1 MSISL
6 YSVLTTFLWFNVFVL
21 LLCILRWKLKIL
33 LGYQLFPLLLLIG
46 LSVVRL
52 LVPVEPFFA
61 LEVESTRVLPFLQ
74 DRSRVEVASIGG
86 QTVTVASLVILV
98 LSAVSLALLVRLFFL
113 LHRKSSQLRQG
124 ARTDDPRLLAI
135 FQRVKAEAPSRRQC
149 RLYVSDQCPGP
160 CIFGVVRSHVLIP
173 RELCALG
180 DRDLYYVL
188 KHEWR
193 HHLEYDVAVKL
204 LIECLCCL
212 LWWDPL
218 VYLLRYNLNQTLELK
233 CDAKVTR
240 EFQEEE
246 RLSYA
251 EALMNTLRVCGRKS
265 VAQPG
270 EAMLSIPF
278 LGATLAKRR
287 ASADEDLIQ
296 RFDVVLEV
304 DRRDS
309 KRAKRGLVAVM
320 ILMFAASFCFVIQPF
335 GFPMTEDLVVEMESR
350 DMVGPFL
357 ITPETSV
364 LVDNQDGTYS
374 LFVNGHYLN
383 DVEKEIAESELFQSI
398 PIVSNEQESS

>member
-6 YSVLTTFLWFNVFVL
+6 YSVLTTFLWFNVFIL
-21 LLCILRWKLKIL
+21 LLCFLRWKLKIL

-52 LVPVEPFFA
+52 LVPVEPSFA

-74 DRSRVEVASIGG
+74 DRSRVEVAANRGP
-86 QTVTVASLVILV
+86 TVTGASQVFLV
-98 LSAVSLALLVRLFFL
+98 LSAVSQARRVRLFFL
-113 LHRKSSQLRQG
+113 LRRKSSQLRQG

-240 EFQEEE
+240 EFPEEE

-251 EALMNTLRVCGRKS
+251 EALMNTLRVCGRKT
-265 VAQPG
+265 VDQPR

-296 RFDVVLEV
+296 RFDVVLKV

-309 KRAKRGLVAVM
+309 KRVRRGLVAVM
-320 ILMFAASFCFVIQPF
+320 MLLFAASFCFVLQPYSL
-335 GFPMTEDLVVEMESR
+335 PALEDLNVEIKSE
-350 DMVGPFL
+350 DTVGPFR
-357 ITPETSV
+357 ISPETSFF
-364 LVDNQDGTYS
+364 VDNQDGTYS
-374 LFVNGHYLN
+374 LFVNGEYLHN
-383 DVEKEIAESELFQSI
+383 VDGRAIESEMFQSI
-398 PIVSNEQESS
+398 PIISLDET

>member
-74 DRSRVEVASIGG
+74 DRSRVEVAAIGG

-135 FQRVKAEAPSRRQC
+135 FQRVKAPSRRQC

-309 KRAKRGLVAVM
+309 KRAKRGIVAAM
-320 ILMFAASFCFVIQPF
+320 FLLFAASFCFVIQPF
-335 GFPMTEDLVVEMESR
+335 RLPPDDYTADTSYEISTFQ
-350 DMVGPFL
+350 
-357 ITPETSV
+357 ITPQTSV
-364 LVDNQDGTYS
+364 LVDNKDGTYS
-374 LFVNGHYLN
+374 LFVNGSYWH
-383 DVEKEIAESELFQSI
+383 DIGEEDITGELFRSI
-398 PIVSNEQESS
+398 PIVSISDEQ

>member
-74 DRSRVEVASIGG
+74 DRSRVEVAAIGG

-265 VAQPG
+265 VDQPR

-287 ASADEDLIQ
+287 VKADEDLIQ

-304 DRRDS
+304 DRKDS
-309 KRAKRGLVAVM
+309 KRMRRGLIAVM
-320 ILMFAASFCFVIQPF
+320 FLMFAASFCFVIQPY
-335 GFPMTEDLVVEMESR
+335 GLPLIEDLNSEIAQG
-350 DMVGPFL
+350 DTVGSIDFTSETSFL
-357 ITPETSV
+357 I
-364 LVDNQDGTYS
+364 DNQDGTYS
-374 LFVNGHYLN
+374 LFINGEYLH
-383 DVEKEIAESELFQSI
+383 DVGEEDIENEMFQSI
-398 PIVSNEQESS
+398 PIIANSPE

>member
-74 DRSRVEVASIGG
+74 DRSRVEVAAIGG

-265 VAQPG
+265 VAQPR

-278 LGATLAKRR
+278 LGATLTKRR
-287 ASADEDLIQ
+287 VKADEDLIQ

-309 KRAKRGLVAVM
+309 KRVRRGLVAVM
-320 ILMFAASFCFVIQPF
+320 ILLFVASFCFVIQPF
-335 GFPMTEDLVVEMESR
+335 RLPPEDDLGIEINSGDTFV
-350 DMVGPFL
+350 PL
-357 ITPETSV
+357 QITPQTSF
-364 LVDNQDGTYS
+364 LVDNEDGTYS
-374 LFVNGHYLN
+374 LFVNGKYLHKV
-383 DVEKEIAESELFQSI
+383 DEQTVKSEMFRSI
-398 PIVSNEQESS
+398 PIVSTVPE

>member
-52 LVPVEPFFA
+52 LVPVEPSFA

-74 DRSRVEVASIGG
+74 DRSRVEVAAIGG

-251 EALMNTLRVCGRKS
+251 EALMNTLRVCGRKT
-265 VAQPG
+265 VDQPR

-296 RFDVVLEV
+296 RFDVVLKV

-309 KRAKRGLVAVM
+309 KRVRRGLVAVM
-320 ILMFAASFCFVIQPF
+320 MLLFAASFCFVLQPYSL
-335 GFPMTEDLVVEMESR
+335 PALEDLNVEIKSE
-350 DMVGPFL
+350 DTVGPFR
-357 ITPETSV
+357 ISPETSFF
-364 LVDNQDGTYS
+364 VDNQDGTYS
-374 LFVNGHYLN
+374 LFVNGKYLHN
-383 DVEKEIAESELFQSI
+383 VDGRAIESEMFQSI
-398 PIVSNEQESS
+398 PIISLDET

>member
-74 DRSRVEVASIGG
+74 DRSRVEVAAIGG

-135 FQRVKAEAPSRRQC
+135 FQRVKGEAPSRRQC

-240 EFQEEE
+240 EFPEEE

-265 VAQPG
+265 VDQPR

-278 LGATLAKRR
+278 LGATLTKRR
-287 ASADEDLIQ
+287 VKADEDLIQ

-320 ILMFAASFCFVIQPF
+320 MLLFAASFCFVIQPF
-335 GFPMTEDLVVEMESR
+335 RLPPEDELIVTTDSENF
-350 DMVGPFL
+350 VGSFKVTSKATFL
-357 ITPETSV
+357 
-364 LVDNQDGTYS
+364 LDNQDGTYS
-374 LFVNGHYLN
+374 LFVNNNYLH
-383 DVEKEIAESELFQSI
+383 DVDERDIESEMFRSI
-398 PIVSNEQESS
+398 PIVSSAPE

>member
-21 LLCILRWKLKIL
+21 LLCVLRWKLKIL

-61 LEVESTRVLPFLQ
+61 LEVESTWVLPFLQ
-74 DRSRVEVASIGG
+74 DRSRVEVAAIGG

-265 VAQPG
+265 VDQPR
-270 EAMLSIPF
+270 ETMLSIPF

-287 ASADEDLIQ
+287 VKADEDLIQ

-309 KRAKRGLVAVM
+309 RIMKKT
-320 ILMFAASFCFVIQPF
+320 FAAAMIFLFSVSFCFVVQPYSL
-335 GFPMTEDLVVEMESR
+335 PALEDLTVETKSE
-350 DMVGPFL
+350 DTVGPFR
-357 ITPETSV
+357 ISPDTSFF
-364 LVDNQDGTYS
+364 VDNQDGTYS
-374 LFVNGHYLN
+374 LFVDGEYLH
-383 DVEKEIAESELFQSI
+383 DVEGQAIESEMFQSI
-398 PIVSNEQESS
+398 PIISSDGT

>member
-74 DRSRVEVASIGG
+74 DRSRVEVAAIGG

-265 VAQPG
+265 VDQPR
-270 EAMLSIPF
+270 ETMLSIPF

-287 ASADEDLIQ
+287 VKADEDLIQ

-309 KRAKRGLVAVM
+309 RIMKRILVALM
-320 ILMFAASFCFVIQPF
+320 ILLFAASFCFVIQPF
-335 GFPMTEDLVVEMESR
+335 RLPPEEELVITIDSKDSAGSFKVTPKTS
-350 DMVGPFL
+350 FL
-357 ITPETSV
+357 
-364 LVDNQDGTYS
+364 LDNQDGTYS
-374 LFVNGHYLN
+374 LFVDNNYLH
-383 DVEKEIAESELFQSI
+383 DVDERDIESEMFRSI
-398 PIVSNEQESS
+398 PIVSSAPE

>member
-6 YSVLTTFLWFNVFVL
+6 YSVLTTFLWFNVFIL
-21 LLCILRWKLKIL
+21 LLCFLRWKLKIL
-33 LGYQLFPLLLLIG
+33 LGYQLFPLVLLIG

-74 DRSRVEVASIGG
+74 DRSRVEVAAIGG

-278 LGATLAKRR
+278 LGATLTKRR
-287 ASADEDLIQ
+287 VKADEDLIQ

-309 KRAKRGLVAVM
+309 KRVRRGLVAVM
-320 ILMFAASFCFVIQPF
+320 MLLFAASFCFVIQPF
-335 GFPMTEDLVVEMESR
+335 RLPPEDELIVTTDSENF
-350 DMVGPFL
+350 VGSFKVTSKATFL
-357 ITPETSV
+357 
-364 LVDNQDGTYS
+364 LDNQDGTYS
-374 LFVNGHYLN
+374 LFVNNNYLH
-383 DVEKEIAESELFQSI
+383 DVDERDIESEMFRSI
-398 PIVSNEQESS
+398 PIVSSAPE

>member
-74 DRSRVEVASIGG
+74 DRSRVEVAAIGG

-251 EALMNTLRVCGRKS
+251 EALMNTLRVCGRKT
-265 VAQPG
+265 VDQPR

-287 ASADEDLIQ
+287 VKADEDLIQ

-309 KRAKRGLVAVM
+309 RIMKKT
-320 ILMFAASFCFVIQPF
+320 FAAAMIFLFSVSFCFVVQPYSL
-335 GFPMTEDLVVEMESR
+335 PALEDLTVETKSE
-350 DMVGPFL
+350 DTVGPFR
-357 ITPETSV
+357 ISPDTSFF
-364 LVDNQDGTYS
+364 VDNQDGTYS
-374 LFVNGHYLN
+374 LFVDGEYLH
-383 DVEKEIAESELFQSI
+383 DVEGQAIESEMFQSI
-398 PIVSNEQESS
+398 PIISSDGT

>member
-21 LLCILRWKLKIL
+21 LLCVLRWKLKIL

-74 DRSRVEVASIGG
+74 DRSRVEVAAIGG

-251 EALMNTLRVCGRKS
+251 EALMNTLRVCGRKT
-265 VAQPG
+265 VDQPR

-296 RFDVVLEV
+296 RFDVVLKV

-309 KRAKRGLVAVM
+309 KRVRRGLVAVM
-320 ILMFAASFCFVIQPF
+320 MLLFAASFCFVLQPYSL
-335 GFPMTEDLVVEMESR
+335 PALEDLNVEIKSE
-350 DMVGPFL
+350 DTVGPFR
-357 ITPETSV
+357 ISPETSFF
-364 LVDNQDGTYS
+364 VDNQDGTYS
-374 LFVNGHYLN
+374 LFVNGEYLHN
-383 DVEKEIAESELFQSI
+383 VDGRAIESEMFQSI
-398 PIVSNEQESS
+398 PIISLDET

>member
-21 LLCILRWKLKIL
+21 LLCVLRWKLKIL

-52 LVPVEPFFA
+52 LVPVEPSFA

-74 DRSRVEVASIGG
+74 DRSRVEVAAIGG

-135 FQRVKAEAPSRRQC
+135 FQRVKGEAPSRRQC

-278 LGATLAKRR
+278 LGATLTKRR
-287 ASADEDLIQ
+287 VKADEDLIQ

-309 KRAKRGLVAVM
+309 KRVRRGLVAVM
-320 ILMFAASFCFVIQPF
+320 MLLFAASFCFVIQPF
-335 GFPMTEDLVVEMESR
+335 RLPPEDELIVTTDSENF
-350 DMVGPFL
+350 VGSFKVTSKATFL
-357 ITPETSV
+357 
-364 LVDNQDGTYS
+364 LDNQDGTYS
-374 LFVNGHYLN
+374 LFVNNNYLH
-383 DVEKEIAESELFQSI
+383 DVDERDIESEMFRSI
-398 PIVSNEQESS
+398 PIVSSAPE

>member
-21 LLCILRWKLKIL
+21 LLCVLRWKLKIL

-52 LVPVEPFFA
+52 LVPVEPSFA

-74 DRSRVEVASIGG
+74 DRSRVEVAAIGG

-251 EALMNTLRVCGRKS
+251 EALMNTLRVCGRKT
-265 VAQPG
+265 VDQPR

-296 RFDVVLEV
+296 RFDVVLKV

-309 KRAKRGLVAVM
+309 KRVRRGLVAVM
-320 ILMFAASFCFVIQPF
+320 MLLFAASFCFVIQPF
-335 GFPMTEDLVVEMESR
+335 RLPPEDELIVTTDSENF
-350 DMVGPFL
+350 VGSFKVTSKATFL
-357 ITPETSV
+357 
-364 LVDNQDGTYS
+364 LDNQDGTYS
-374 LFVNGHYLN
+374 LFVNNNYLH
-383 DVEKEIAESELFQSI
+383 DVDERDIESEMFRSI
-398 PIVSNEQESS
+398 PIVSSAPE

>member
-21 LLCILRWKLKIL
+21 LLCVLRWKLKIL
-33 LGYQLFPLLLLIG
+33 LGYQLFPLMLLIV

-74 DRSRVEVASIGG
+74 DRSRIEVASIGARP
-86 QTVTVASLVILV
+86 VTVALLAVLV
-98 LSAVSLALLVRLFFL
+98 LSAVSVVLLIRLFFL
-113 LHRKSSQLRQG
+113 LHRKSRCLRQG

-204 LIECLCCL
+204 IIECLCCL

-270 EAMLSIPF
+270 ETMLSIPF
-278 LGATLAKRR
+278 LGATLTKRR
-287 ASADEDLIQ
+287 VKADEDLIQ

-309 KRAKRGLVAVM
+309 RIMRQIFAVVM
-320 ILMFAASFCFVIQPF
+320 ILLFVASFCFVIQPF
-335 GFPMTEDLVVEMESR
+335 RHPPEEELQLDLGKGQET
-350 DMVGPFL
+350 MVGPFQ
-357 ITPETSV
+357 IDPETAF

-374 LFVNGHYLN
+374 LFVNGSYLN
-383 DVEKEIAESELFQSI
+383 DVENIESDMFQSI
-398 PIVSNEQESS
+398 PIINSSGQE

>member
-6 YSVLTTFLWFNVFVL
+6 YSVLTTFLWFNVFIL
-21 LLCILRWKLKIL
+21 LLCFLRWKLKIL
-33 LGYQLFPLLLLIG
+33 LGYQLFPLVLLIG

-74 DRSRVEVASIGG
+74 DRSRVEVAAIGG

-135 FQRVKAEAPSRRQC
+135 FQRLKAEAPSRRQC

-296 RFDVVLEV
+296 RFDVVLKV

-309 KRAKRGLVAVM
+309 KRVRRGLVAVM
-320 ILMFAASFCFVIQPF
+320 MLLFAASFCFVIQPF
-335 GFPMTEDLVVEMESR
+335 RLPPEDELIVTTDSENF
-350 DMVGPFL
+350 VGSFKVTSKATFL
-357 ITPETSV
+357 
-364 LVDNQDGTYS
+364 LDNQDGTYS
-374 LFVNGHYLN
+374 LFVNNNYLH
-383 DVEKEIAESELFQSI
+383 DVDERDIESEMFRSI
-398 PIVSNEQESS
+398 PIVSSAPE

>member
-21 LLCILRWKLKIL
+21 LLCVLRWKLKIL

-52 LVPVEPFFA
+52 LVPVEPSFA

-74 DRSRVEVASIGG
+74 DRSRVEVAAIGG

-135 FQRVKAEAPSRRQC
+135 FQRVKGEAPSRRQC

-240 EFQEEE
+240 EFPEEE

-265 VAQPG
+265 VDQPR

-278 LGATLAKRR
+278 LGATLTKRR
-287 ASADEDLIQ
+287 VKADEDLIQ

-320 ILMFAASFCFVIQPF
+320 MLLFAASFCFVIQPF
-335 GFPMTEDLVVEMESR
+335 RLPPEDELIVTTDSENF
-350 DMVGPFL
+350 VGSFKVTSKATFL
-357 ITPETSV
+357 
-364 LVDNQDGTYS
+364 LDNQDGTYS
-374 LFVNGHYLN
+374 LFVNNNYLH
-383 DVEKEIAESELFQSI
+383 DVDERDIESEMFRSI
-398 PIVSNEQESS
+398 PIVSSAPE

>member
-74 DRSRVEVASIGG
+74 DRSRVEVAAIGG

-265 VAQPG
+265 VDQPR

-296 RFDVVLEV
+296 RFDVVLKV

-309 KRAKRGLVAVM
+309 KRVRRGLVAVM
-320 ILMFAASFCFVIQPF
+320 MLLFAASFCFVFQPYSL
-335 GFPMTEDLVVEMESR
+335 PALEDLNVEIKSE
-350 DMVGPFL
+350 DTVGPFR
-357 ITPETSV
+357 ISPETSFF
-364 LVDNQDGTYS
+364 VDNQDGTYS
-374 LFVNGHYLN
+374 LFVNGEYLHN
-383 DVEKEIAESELFQSI
+383 VDGRAIESEMFQSI
-398 PIVSNEQESS
+398 PIISLDET

>member
-74 DRSRVEVASIGG
+74 DRSRVEVAAIGG

-265 VAQPG
+265 VDQPR
-270 EAMLSIPF
+270 ETMLSIPF

-287 ASADEDLIQ
+287 VKADEDLIQ

-309 KRAKRGLVAVM
+309 RIMKKT
-320 ILMFAASFCFVIQPF
+320 FAAAMIFLFSVSFCFVVQPYSL
-335 GFPMTEDLVVEMESR
+335 PALEDLTVETKSE
-350 DMVGPFL
+350 DTVGPFR
-357 ITPETSV
+357 ISPDTSFF
-364 LVDNQDGTYS
+364 VDNQDGTYS
-374 LFVNGHYLN
+374 LFVDGEYLH
-383 DVEKEIAESELFQSI
+383 DVEGQAIESEMFQSI
-398 PIVSNEQESS
+398 PIISSDGT

>member
-74 DRSRVEVASIGG
+74 DRSRVEVAAIGG

-251 EALMNTLRVCGRKS
+251 EALMNTLRVCGWKS
-265 VAQPG
+265 VDQPR

-287 ASADEDLIQ
+287 VKADEDLIQ

-304 DRRDS
+304 DRKDS
-309 KRAKRGLVAVM
+309 KRMRRGLIAVM
-320 ILMFAASFCFVIQPF
+320 FLMFAASFCFVIQPY
-335 GFPMTEDLVVEMESR
+335 GLPLIEDLNSEIAQG
-350 DMVGPFL
+350 DTVGSIDFTSETSFL
-357 ITPETSV
+357 I
-364 LVDNQDGTYS
+364 DNQDGTYS
-374 LFVNGHYLN
+374 LFINGEYLH
-383 DVEKEIAESELFQSI
+383 DVGEEDIENEMFQSI
-398 PIVSNEQESS
+398 PIIANSPE

>member
-21 LLCILRWKLKIL
+21 LLCVLRWKLKIL

-74 DRSRVEVASIGG
+74 DRSRVEVAAIGG

-218 VYLLRYNLNQTLELK
+218 VRYNLNQTLELK

-265 VAQPG
+265 VAQPR
-270 EAMLSIPF
+270 EAILSIPF
-278 LGATLAKRR
+278 LGTTLAKRR
-287 ASADEDLIQ
+287 SSVDEDLIQ

-309 KRAKRGLVAVM
+309 KRARRGLVAIM
-320 ILMFAASFCFVIQPF
+320 ILLFVASFCFVIQPY
-335 GFPMTEDLVVEMESR
+335 GLPLMEDLNVESGAVIS
-350 DMVGPFL
+350 DVQ
-357 ITPETSV
+357 ITPETAF
-364 LVDNQDGTYS
+364 LFDNQDGTYS
-374 LFVNGHYLN
+374 LFVNNEYWH
-383 DVEKEIAESELFQSI
+383 DITKEDIKGEVFRSI
-398 PIVSNEQESS
+398 PIVTADPN

>member
-74 DRSRVEVASIGG
+74 DRSRVEVAAIGG

-240 EFQEEE
+240 AFQEEE

-265 VAQPG
+265 VDQPR
-270 EAMLSIPF
+270 ETMLSIPF

-287 ASADEDLIQ
+287 VKADEDLIQ

-309 KRAKRGLVAVM
+309 RIMKKT
-320 ILMFAASFCFVIQPF
+320 FAAAMIFLFSVSFCFVVQPYSL
-335 GFPMTEDLVVEMESR
+335 PALEDLTVETKSE
-350 DMVGPFL
+350 DTVGPFR
-357 ITPETSV
+357 ISPDTSFF
-364 LVDNQDGTYS
+364 VDNQDGTYS
-374 LFVNGHYLN
+374 LFVDGEYLH
-383 DVEKEIAESELFQSI
+383 DVEGQAIESEMFQSI
-398 PIVSNEQESS
+398 PIISSDGT

>member
-21 LLCILRWKLKIL
+21 LLCVLRWKLKIL

-46 LSVVRL
+46 LRVVRL

-74 DRSRVEVASIGG
+74 DRSRVEVAAIGG

-218 VYLLRYNLNQTLELK
+218 VYLLRYKLNQTLELK

-240 EFQEEE
+240 EFPEEE

-265 VAQPG
+265 VDQPR
-270 EAMLSIPF
+270 ETMLSIPF

-287 ASADEDLIQ
+287 FKADEDLIQ

-320 ILMFAASFCFVIQPF
+320 ILMFVASFCFVIQPF
-335 GFPMTEDLVVEMESR
+335 GLLQMEDFNVSSGYEIV
-350 DMVGPFL
+350 DAPIQ
-357 ITPETSV
+357 ITPETAF
-364 LVDNQDGTYS
+364 LLDNQDGTYS
-374 LFVNGHYLN
+374 LFVNGEYLHKVDAQ
-383 DVEKEIAESELFQSI
+383 DVNNEIFESI
-398 PIVSNEQESS
+398 PIVSNAPE